1 MTATARVEL
10 PLEAEEFLTWL
21 AVERGRSVN
30 TLDAYRSDLRR
41 YWAFVHGQRDRAA
54 LAAVE
59 ADDIVE
65 YLAHRRAEG
74 QARSSVNRSAVA
86 IRGLHGFLAA
96 EGLAPGDPST
106 DVERPGV
113 GAGLPKPLSEEQ
125 IGRLLDEVEGDDP
138 MSLRDRAI
146 IEVLYGTGA
155 RISEVAGLGLSDLD
169 LDARLLRLMGKG
181 RKERIVP
188 LGRAATETIFRWL
201 RDGRPDYAAAGPGY
215 RSDAD
220 AVFLG
225 RRGRR
230 MTRSGVWRRI
240 RLHGDRA
247 GLGEALTPHTLR
259 HSCATHMLDHGA
271 DIRTVQELLGH
282 ASISTTQVYTMVS
295 TTRLR
300 EVYDAAHPRARLG
313 GSGPAGAPPRGAPA

>member
-1 MTATARVEL
+1 MTATAQVEL

-30 TLDAYRSDLRR
+30 TLDAYRSDLRF
-41 YWAFVHGQRDRAA
+41 YWSFVNQERGRTS
-54 LAAVE
+54 LTTVE
-59 ADDIVE
+59 PEDIVA
-65 YLAHRRAEG
+65 YLLHRRELG
-74 QARSSVNRSAVA
+74 HARSSVNRGAVA
-86 IRGLHGFLAA
+86 IRGLHSFLVA
-96 EGLAPGDPST
+96 EGLAPGDPAA

-113 GAGLPKPLSEEQ
+113 GAGLPKPLSEAQVEA
-125 IGRLLDEVEGDDP
+125 LLAEVTGDDP
-138 MSLRDRAI
+138 MTRRDRAI

-155 RISEVAGLGLSDLD
+155 RISEAADLGLSDVD
-169 LDARLLRLMGKG
+169 LDARLVRLMGKG

-188 LGRAATETIFRWL
+188 LGRVASDALVRWL
-201 RDGRPDYAAAGPGY
+201 RDGRAGYAAAGPGH
-215 RSDAD
+215 RVDAE
-220 AVFLG
+220 ALFLG

-230 MTRSGVWRRI
+230 MTRSGIWRRI
-240 RLHGDRA
+240 RRYGDRA
-247 GLGEALTPHTLR
+247 GLGDALTPHALR

-313 GSGPAGAPPRGAPA
+313 ADRALGGGAA

>member
-1 MTATARVEL
+1 VTATAQVDL
-10 PLEAEEFLTWL
+10 PLDAEEFLTWL

-41 YWAFVHGQRDRAA
+41 YWSFVHEERDRAT
-54 LAAVE
+54 LASVE
-59 ADDIVE
+59 AVDIVE
-65 YLAHRRAEG
+65 YLAHRRQKG
-74 QARSSVNRSAVA
+74 NARSSVNRSAVA

-96 EGLAPGDPST
+96 EGLAPGDPSA

-113 GAGLPKPLSEEQ
+113 GAGLPKPLSEAQ
-125 IGRLLDEVEGDDP
+125 VGRLLAEVDGDDP
-138 MSLRDRAI
+138 MTRRDRAI

-188 LGRAATETIFRWL
+188 LGRAATNALVEWL
-201 RDGRPDYAAAGPGY
+201 QDGRPRFAAAGPAH

-220 AVFLG
+220 AIFLG

-247 GLGEALTPHTLR
+247 GLGETLTPHALR

-313 GSGPAGAPPRGAPA
+313 ADRPRGASA

>member
-1 MTATARVEL
+1 VTATAQVEL

-30 TLDAYRSDLRR
+30 TLDAYRSDLRF
-41 YWAFVHGQRDRAA
+41 YWSFVHEQRGRTT

-59 ADDIVE
+59 PDDIVA
-65 YLAHRRAEG
+65 YLGHRQELG
-74 QARSSVNRSAVA
+74 HARSSVNRGAVA
-86 IRGLHGFLAA
+86 IRGLHGFLTA
-96 EGLAPGDPST
+96 EGLAPGDPSA
-106 DVERPGV
+106 DVERPGI
-113 GAGLPKPLSEEQ
+113 GAGLPKPLSEAQ
-125 IGRLLDEVEGDDP
+125 VDALLAEVVGDEP
-138 MSLRDRAI
+138 MARRDRAI
-146 IEVLYGTGA
+146 VEVLYGTGA
-155 RISEVAGLGLSDLD
+155 RISEVADLGLSDLD

-188 LGRAATETIFRWL
+188 LGRAASEALAGWL
-201 RDGRPDYAAAGPGY
+201 REGRPGYAAAGRGH
-215 RSDAD
+215 RSDAE
-220 AVFLG
+220 ALFLG

-230 MTRSGVWRRI
+230 MTRSGIWRRI
-240 RLHGDRA
+240 RGYGDRA

-282 ASISTTQVYTMVS
+282 ASISTTQVYTLVS

-313 GSGPAGAPPRGAPA
+313 ADAARGGDSR

>member
-1 MTATARVEL
+1 MTTTSRREL

-41 YWAFVHGQRDRAA
+41 YWSFVHDERHRSTLA
-54 LAAVE
+54 LVE

-65 YLAHRRAEG
+65 YLAHRRREG
-74 QARSSVNRSAVA
+74 HARTSVNRAAVA

-96 EGLAPGDPST
+96 EGLASGDPSA

-113 GAGLPKPLSEEQ
+113 GVGLPKPLSEEQ
-125 IGRLLDEVEGDDP
+125 IDRLLAQVNGDDP
-138 MSLRDRAI
+138 MARRDRAL

-169 LDARLLRLMGKG
+169 LDARLLRVMGKG

-188 LGRAATETIFRWL
+188 LGRAAADALAGWL
-201 RDGRPDYAAAGPGY
+201 REGRPRYAAAGPGH
-215 RSDAD
+215 RRDAD

-225 RRGRR
+225 RRGGR

-247 GLGEALTPHTLR
+247 GLGDALTPHALR

-300 EVYDAAHPRARLG
+300 NVYDAAHPRARLG
-313 GSGPAGAPPRGAPA
+313 AATSAGPREGGER

>member
-1 MTATARVEL
+1 MTTTARVQL

-41 YWAFVHGQRDRAA
+41 YWSFVHGKLDRPS

-59 ADDIVE
+59 ADDIAC
-65 YLAHRRAEG
+65 YLAQRRREG
-74 QARSSVNRSAVA
+74 HARSSVNRSAVA

-96 EGLAPGDPST
+96 EGLAPGDPSA

-113 GAGLPKPLSEEQ
+113 GAGLPKPLSEAQ
-125 IGRLLDEVEGDDP
+125 VGQLLDEIDGDDP
-138 MSLRDRAI
+138 MDVRDRAI
-146 IEVLYGTGA
+146 VEVLYGTGA

-188 LGRAATETIFRWL
+188 LGRAATDALVRWL
-201 RDGRPDYAAAGPGY
+201 QVGRPGYAAAGSGQ
-215 RSDAD
+215 RAD
-220 AVFLG
+220 AEAIFLG

-240 RLHGDRA
+240 RVHGDRA
-247 GLGEALTPHTLR
+247 GLGPALTPHTLR

-313 GSGPAGAPPRGAPA
+313 ATSPAGSPPGRDGS

>member
-1 MTATARVEL
+1 VTTTARVEL

-41 YWAFVHGQRDRAA
+41 YWSFVRDERDRST
-54 LAAVE
+54 LASVE
-59 ADDIVE
+59 AEDIVE
-65 YLAHRRAEG
+65 YLAHRRREG
-74 QARSSVNRSAVA
+74 HARSSVNRSAVA

-96 EGLAPGDPST
+96 EGLATGDPSA

-113 GAGLPKPLSEEQ
+113 GAGLPKPLSETQ
-125 IGRLLDEVEGDDP
+125 VGRLLDEVDGDDP
-138 MSLRDRAI
+138 MALRDRAI

-188 LGRAATETIFRWL
+188 LGRPAVDALVGWL
-201 RDGRPDYAAAGPGY
+201 RDGRPHYAAAGPGH

-220 AVFLG
+220 AIFLG

-240 RLHGDRA
+240 RHHGDRA
-247 GLGEALTPHTLR
+247 GLGQALTPHALR

-313 GSGPAGAPPRGAPA
+313 ASEPAGPKAPGDSA

>member
-1 MTATARVEL
+1 MTTTARVQL

-41 YWAFVHGQRDRAA
+41 YWSFVHGELDRSS

-59 ADDIVE
+59 ADDIAAF
-65 YLAHRRAEG
+65 LAHRRGEG
-74 QARSSVNRSAVA
+74 HARSSVNRSAVA

-96 EGLAPGDPST
+96 EGLAPGDPSV

-113 GAGLPKPLSEEQ
+113 GAGLPKPLSEAQ
-125 IGRLLDEVEGDDP
+125 VGRLLDEIDGDDP
-138 MSLRDRAI
+138 MDVRDRAI
-146 IEVLYGTGA
+146 VEVLYGTGA

-188 LGRAATETIFRWL
+188 LGRAATDALVRWL
-201 RDGRPDYAAAGPGY
+201 RDGRPGYAAAGSGQ
-215 RSDAD
+215 RADAE

-240 RLHGDRA
+240 RIHGDRA
-247 GLGEALTPHTLR
+247 GLGQALTPHTLR

-313 GSGPAGAPPRGAPA
+313 ATSPAGAPPGSGRR

>member
-1 MTATARVEL
+1 MTATAQVDL
-10 PLEAEEFLTWL
+10 PLDAEEFLTWL

-41 YWAFVHGQRDRAA
+41 YWSFVHEERDRAT
-54 LAAVE
+54 LASVE
-59 ADDIVE
+59 AVDIVE
-65 YLAHRRAEG
+65 YLAHRRQKG
-74 QARSSVNRSAVA
+74 NARSSVNRSAVA

-96 EGLAPGDPST
+96 EGLAPGDPSA

-113 GAGLPKPLSEEQ
+113 GAGLPKPLSEAQ
-125 IGRLLDEVEGDDP
+125 VGRLLAEVDGDDP
-138 MSLRDRAI
+138 MTRRDRAI

-188 LGRAATETIFRWL
+188 LGRAATNALVEWL
-201 RDGRPDYAAAGPGY
+201 QDGRPRFAAAGPAH

-220 AVFLG
+220 AIFLG

-247 GLGEALTPHTLR
+247 GLGETLTPHALR

-313 GSGPAGAPPRGAPA
+313 ADRPRGASA

>member
-1 MTATARVEL
+1 MTTAAQVEL

-41 YWAFVHGQRDRAA
+41 YWSFVHEERERPT
-54 LAAVE
+54 LASVE

-65 YLAHRRAEG
+65 FLAHRRQLG
-74 QARSSVNRSAVA
+74 NARSSVNRSAVA

-96 EGLAPGDPST
+96 EGLAPGDPSA

-113 GAGLPKPLSEEQ
+113 GAGLPKPLSEAQ
-125 IGRLLDEVEGDDP
+125 VGQLLAEVDGDDP
-138 MSLRDRAI
+138 MTLRDRAI
-146 IEVLYGTGA
+146 IEILYGTGA

-188 LGRAATETIFRWL
+188 LGRASTDALVGWL
-201 RDGRPDYAAAGPGY
+201 RDGRPGYAAAGPGQ

-247 GLGEALTPHTLR
+247 GLGRALTPHALR

-295 TTRLR
+295 ATRLR

-313 GSGPAGAPPRGAPA
+313 ADQPRGASA